1 MKKTLHATMQ
11 KEQFGAI
18 HLNVKFK
25 IRPEINPLSSID
37 AYWHHHQNG
46 LSRKFRHLP
55 KNRLKL

>member
-11 KEQFGAI
+11 KE
-18 HLNVKFK
+18 

-46 LSRKFRHLP
+46 LSRKFRHLQKKP
-55 KNRLKL
+55 IETLQDITFSN

>member
-1 MKKTLHATMQ
+1 MKTLHATMQ
-11 KEQFGAI
+11 KEQFGV
-18 HLNVKFK
+18 NVKLK

-55 KNRLKL
+55 KKTA